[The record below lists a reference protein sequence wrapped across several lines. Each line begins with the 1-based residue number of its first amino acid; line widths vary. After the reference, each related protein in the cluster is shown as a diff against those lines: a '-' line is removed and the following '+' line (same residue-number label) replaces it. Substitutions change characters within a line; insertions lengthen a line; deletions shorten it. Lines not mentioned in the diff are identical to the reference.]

1 MSSKPRPGPDAVV
14 TIKVTYLGL
23 PYKAK
28 LPLRDMVPLVL
39 EEHLRSFL
47 PIPAN
52 TNIMIERYSDSAAA
66 YVMLEPSNM
75 AVYKQLYRAAKAKSR
90 LKFRV
95 SALPDNDEKTMS
107 PEVKPVPVA
116 AIPKIESFN
125 TNPPPPAPPAPTVP
139 KASTKLTAA
148 PAPAQKAEAAQASRE
163 AQAAPLATASSSKT
177 PTPRAFDRNL
187 LQEAGIMTQD
197 YRNDLDHRFRKFMKT
212 RDDLANRS
220 SELISQPFAAT
231 PDPPKPSDST
241 SPVCPESAPTKA
253 TFAVCCNCCE
263 KNIPDTHYHCSIC
276 NDGDFDLCP
285 SCHEQEN
292 TCYSDHHWL
301 IKRTVSNGQIINS
314 TTETISPK
322 LKAKSEPPTEPT
334 KPSDDL
340 DELVNATANVS
351 IQEAAFSNAFPP
363 ANVCWPV
370 SSDLRTCNQCVREL
384 PEREFLHCTECEDFD
399 LCQTCFARD
408 AHGHHPRH
416 GFTAAV
422 PGAQLP
428 AYIRVKLNPGRNQV
442 HHAICD
448 GCDAN
453 ITGVRHKCLD
463 CPDWDYCAECVQS
476 AHFVHPSH
484 RFVAIYEPLTSLH
497 AAAVC
502 PPVHAGVRCDGPLC
516 SSSRATS
523 AMSAYIRGIRYK
535 CAVCHDVDF
544 CANCEA
550 SPANEHNKTHPMLK
564 FKTPVRNVTVTTTG
578 EREGGQRMP
587 TMGDRLCSKA
597 TETVPTIP
605 TNAMNTVQTII
616 DVKPVDAVVPA
627 PCPAKEPVPMS
638 MPLLQAE
645 IPVEPVA
652 IPTSSFKTQEKD
664 LHAVF
669 LYDAVADGTVLP
681 PDFVFQQMWVLRNE
695 GKTTWPA
702 GCSIKF
708 VGGDYMGLVDSAR
721 PAGVS
726 ELVSASASTTNHQPL
741 APGDEW
747 GFCTNLRTP
756 SRPGKVI
763 SYWRLTTPDGMRFG
777 HRLWCDVDV
786 RATATLEP
794 ECTAPSTTPV
804 LSAPAAKMEEAND
817 DSQASSIMIFPKLE
831 NEATHARLVVEAQP
845 TQTDPSVAVS
855 ETDSVKTDED
865 DKNDK
870 DDKDGE
876 WDSSV
881 DGFMTDDEY
890 DILDASDEEFLE
902 QQKKSA

>member
-23 PYKAK
+23 PFKAK
-28 LPLRDMVPLVL
+28 LPLRDMVPRVL

-52 TNIMIERYSDSAAA
+52 TSIMIERYSDSAAA
-66 YVMLEPSNM
+66 YVMLDPSNM

-95 SALPDNDEKTMS
+95 SALLDNGEETS

-125 TNPPPPAPPAPTVP
+125 AAASPPSPAPPAPTEP
-139 KASTKLTAA
+139 KASTPSTA
-148 PAPAQKAEAAQASRE
+148 APAQKAEAVQASRK
-163 AQAAPLATASSSKT
+163 AQVAPLATASSSEN
-177 PTPRAFDRNL
+177 PTSRTFDADL
-187 LQEAGIMTQD
+187 MQEAAIMTQG
-197 YRNDLDHRFRKFMKT
+197 YKTDLDHRFRKFMKT
-212 RDDLANRS
+212 RDDLVNRPS
-220 SELISQPFAAT
+220 KSICQPFPAT
-231 PDPPKPSDST
+231 SNPPKPSDLT
-241 SPVCPESAPTKA
+241 SPVCPESAPAKA
-253 TFAVCCNCCE
+253 AFAVCCNCCE

-285 SCHEQEN
+285 SCHEQDI
-292 TCYSDHHWL
+292 TCFSDHHWL
-301 IKRTVSNGQIINS
+301 IKRTVSNGQIVNS
-314 TTETISPK
+314 TTETISQK
-322 LKAKSEPPTEPT
+322 LKAKSEPPT
-334 KPSDDL
+334 KPAKPLDDL

-351 IQEAAFSNAFPP
+351 IEEAAFSNAFPP

-399 LCQTCFARD
+399 LCQSCFGRD
-408 AHGHHPRH
+408 AHGHHPKH

-502 PPVHAGVRCDGPLC
+502 QPVHSGVRCDGPLC

-638 MPLLQAE
+638 MPLVQ
-645 IPVEPVA
+645 PVA
-652 IPTSSFKTQEKD
+652 TPTSSCKTQEKD

-669 LYDAVADGTVLP
+669 LYDAIADGTVLP

-695 GKTTWPA
+695 GKITWPA

-786 RATATLEP
+786 RATEVPEP
-794 ECTAPSTTPV
+794 ECTAPST
-804 LSAPAAKMEEAND
+804 SPAAKMEEAND
-817 DSQASSIMIFPKLE
+817 DTQASSVMIFPKLE
-831 NEATHARLVVEAQP
+831 NEATHTGAQP
-845 TQTDPSVAVS
+845 SQTDPAGVVL

-865 DKNDK
+865 NKNDK
-870 DDKDGE
+870 DVE

-881 DGFMTDDEY
+881 DGFMTDEEY
-890 DILDASDEEFLE
+890 DILDASDEEFLG
-902 QQKKSA
+902 QQEKTA